1 MDHFYATIL
10 EKLVIVGHG
19 QQLLH
24 LFIVKKKKIP
34 IAMIILNICLEP
46 KIIMYEGFNWSFLC
60 NNTLAIGYS
69 GSWPTTVALTFIAV
83 KLDMMRYDNMS
94 ETDLPCLALYSV
106 KSFRHLN
113 FREFIKYDFFVYKS

>member
-1 MDHFYATIL
+1 M
-10 EKLVIVGHG
+10 
-19 QQLLH
+19 
-24 LFIVKKKKIP
+24 
-34 IAMIILNICLEP
+34 EP
-46 KIIMYEGFNWSFLC
+46 KSIMYEGFNWSFLC

-106 KSFRHLN
+106 KSLKYLN
-113 FREFIKYDFFVYKS
+113 FREYIKMICFAYKS